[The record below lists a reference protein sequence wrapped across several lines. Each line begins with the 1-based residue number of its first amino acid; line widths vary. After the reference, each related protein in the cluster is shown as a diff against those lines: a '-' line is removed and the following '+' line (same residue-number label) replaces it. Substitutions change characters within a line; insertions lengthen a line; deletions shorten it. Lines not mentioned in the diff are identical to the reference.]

1 MANQHQGH
9 ENHLRFLVFK
19 YTFRNYAIILYDLPF
34 IYFNLTHIPHCHN
47 GNSTW
52 TTESGEFFFFCNIV
66 CVPSLKTTPQWVY
79 YIKTISLSSCL
90 RELNLLFGHT
100 CRGHM
105 RLLPPLFPGNCRA
118 RACAHTRR
126 AGNKRRQSARQD
138 NVLER
143 LGAGGAS
150 VLQHAAAIFPP
161 IRAAQIK
168 SLDFAHTHQHF
179 KERKKKKIWQMVH
192 KFTPETPHLTL
203 IGYDYIWE
211 YMSKISLIEVCLI
224 LYDLFLN

>member
-1 MANQHQGH
+1 
-9 ENHLRFLVFK
+9 
-19 YTFRNYAIILYDLPF
+19 
-34 IYFNLTHIPHCHN
+34 
-47 GNSTW
+47 
-52 TTESGEFFFFCNIV
+52 
-66 CVPSLKTTPQWVY
+66 
-79 YIKTISLSSCL
+79 
-90 RELNLLFGHT
+90 
-100 CRGHM
+100 M

-118 RACAHTRR
+118 RARAHTRR

-161 IRAAQIK
+161 IRAAEIK

-179 KERKKKKIWQMVH
+179 KERKKKKNLADGSQIH
-192 KFTPETPHLTL
+192 PHTPETPHLTL